1 MKDGG
6 ETANEDARRSH
17 RIENEILV
25 EARRAISVQVAA
37 LDELRA
43 RTGLL
48 LAAASLSGSFLGSAA
63 ANRGVSVDFWGGA
76 AVIAFVIGVGSCIK
90 VLWPKNKGWTF
101 VTSPKILIA
110 DWVEIDR
117 PDESLPIFLA
127 EKLEAH
133 FDKNKARLDGLYEWF
148 QAAAISVGASVI
160 MGSIQLATSH

>member
-1 MKDGG
+1 M
-6 ETANEDARRSH
+6 SQ
-17 RIENEILV
+17 RIEDDILT

-48 LAAASLSGSFLGSAA
+48 LGAASLSGSFLGAAA
-63 ANRGVSVDFWGGA
+63 ANSGTSLDFSGA
-76 AVIAFVIGVGSCIK
+76 VAVIAFAIGVGSCIK

-101 VTSPKILIA
+101 VNSPKQLIS

-117 PDESLPIFLA
+117 PNESMQLFLA
-127 EKLEAH
+127 ARMEDH
-133 FDKNKARLDGLYEWF
+133 FKKNKIRLDRLYEWF

-160 MGSIQLATSH
+160 LGSIQLAMSH